1 MPAAQ
6 ALSGAIEVA
15 INQALKL
22 ALNGKDVILP
32 LVGKRCIVYLQEL
45 ELSFAFQFSSER
57 VDVMALAPLEQAV
70 LDDMPANECYIS
82 VSLFA
87 LPQMKHTSQLTKLIK
102 QNKLDFYGDLGIAQK
117 FSQVINDIEFDFEET
132 LSEYVGDAGAYT
144 LIAQSEKIH
153 SYAKKQHKLLMDMLS
168 DAALE
173 EKPIAVR
180 TIMLVNFVEEVR
192 QLKMDTDRFEARL
205 NLLAAKKEEE

>member
-22 ALNGKDVILP
+22 ALNGKDLILP

-45 ELSFAFQFSSER
+45 ELTFAFQFSSEH

>member
-1 MPAAQ
+1 MLAAQ
-6 ALSGAIEVA
+6 AFCGAIEAA

-22 ALNGKDVILP
+22 ALNGKELILP
-32 LVGKRCIVYLQEL
+32 LVGKRCIVHLQEL
-45 ELSFAFQFSSER
+45 EFTFAFQFSSEY
-57 VDVMALAPLEQAV
+57 VDVMALPPVEQAM
-70 LDDMPANECYIS
+70 LDDMLINECYIS

-87 LPQMKHTSQLTKLIK
+87 LPELKQTSQLTKLIK

-117 FSQVINDIEFDFEET
+117 FSQVISDIEFDFEES
-132 LSEYVGDAGAYT
+132 LSAYVGDAGAYT
-144 LIAQSEKIH
+144 LISQSEKLQ
-153 SYAKKQHKLLMDMLS
+153 SYAKKQHKLLMNMLS

-180 TIMLVNFVEEVR
+180 PIMLMNFIEEVR
-192 QLKMDTDRFEARL
+192 QLKMDTDRFEAKL

>member
-6 ALSGAIEVA
+6 ALCGAIEAA

-22 ALNGKDVILP
+22 ALNGKELILP
-32 LVGKRCIVYLQEL
+32 LVGKRCIVHLQEL
-45 ELSFAFQFSSER
+45 EFTFAFQFSSEY
-57 VDVMALAPLEQAV
+57 VDVMALPPVEQAM
-70 LDDMPANECYIS
+70 LDDMLINECYIS

-87 LPQMKHTSQLTKLIK
+87 LPELKQTSQLTKLIK

-117 FSQVINDIEFDFEET
+117 FSQVISDIEFDFEES
-132 LSEYVGDAGAYT
+132 LSAYVGDAGAYT
-144 LIAQSEKIH
+144 LISQSEKLQ
-153 SYAKKQHKLLMDMLS
+153 SYAKKQHKLLMNMLS

-180 TIMLVNFVEEVR
+180 PIMLMNFIEEVR
-192 QLKMDTDRFEARL
+192 QLKMDTDRFEAKL

>member
-1 MPAAQ
+1 MLAAQ
-6 ALSGAIEVA
+6 AFCGAIEAA

-22 ALNGKDVILP
+22 ALNSKELILP
-32 LVGKRCIVYLQEL
+32 LVGKRCIVHLQEL
-45 ELSFAFQFSSER
+45 EFTFAFQFSSEY
-57 VDVMALAPLEQAV
+57 VDVMALPPVEQAM
-70 LDDMPANECYIS
+70 LDDMLINECYIS

-87 LPQMKHTSQLTKLIK
+87 LPELKQTSQLTKLIK

-117 FSQVINDIEFDFEET
+117 FSQVISDIEFDFEES
-132 LSEYVGDAGAYT
+132 LSAYVGDAGAYT
-144 LIAQSEKIH
+144 LISQSEKLQ
-153 SYAKKQHKLLMDMLS
+153 SYAKKQHKLLMNMLS

-180 TIMLVNFVEEVR
+180 PIILVNFIEEVR
-192 QLKMDTDRFEARL
+192 QLKMDTDRFEAKL

>member
-6 ALSGAIEVA
+6 ALCGAIEAA

-22 ALNGKDVILP
+22 ALNGKEVILP

-45 ELSFAFQFSSER
+45 EFTFAFQFSSEY
-57 VDVMALAPLEQAV
+57 VDVMALPPVEQAM
-70 LDDMPANECYIS
+70 LDDMPINECYIS

-87 LPQMKHTSQLTKLIK
+87 LPELKQTSQLTKLIK
-102 QNKLDFYGDLGIAQK
+102 QNKLDFYGDLGIVQK
-117 FSQVINDIEFDFEET
+117 FSQVINDIEFDFEES
-132 LSEYVGDAGAYT
+132 LSAYVGDAGAYT
-144 LIAQSEKIH
+144 LISQSEKLQ

-180 TIMLVNFVEEVR
+180 PIMLLNFIEEVR
-192 QLKMDTDRFEARL
+192 QLKMDTDRFEAKL

>member
-45 ELSFAFQFSSER
+45 ELTFAFQFSSEH

-70 LDDMPANECYIS
+70 LGDMPANECCIS